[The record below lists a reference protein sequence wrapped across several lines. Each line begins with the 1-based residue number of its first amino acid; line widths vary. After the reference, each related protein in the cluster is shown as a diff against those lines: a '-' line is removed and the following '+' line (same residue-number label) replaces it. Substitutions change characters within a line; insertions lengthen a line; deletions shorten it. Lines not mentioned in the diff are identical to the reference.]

1 MAHLLKDRY
10 VDETLAKKLS
20 DEAATDIERLRKA
33 VARLRWADL
42 KITNDEELRK
52 VSDKDVDERIN
63 KAISDYRA
71 EAKRMLL
78 ADDLLDEALRRY
90 ELCRTELKG
99 HVKTVKD
106 ILSKYD
112 TVHIKFSSD
121 GRAFFDE
128 KELKTCL
135 TAKATH
141 VYSEIDKGLYQRLG
155 AVADAMNDLIRYEK
169 DHQLTHVFEK
179 EANDPYN
186 GIFGIFDREK
196 KEYSISRE
204 RYDRMCSAGFA
215 KQHEMTPEEIRRAE
229 HYLRTGSYD

>member
-1 MAHLLKDRY
+1 MAHLLRDKY
-10 VDETLAKKLS
+10 VDEGLVKKLS
-20 DEAATDIERLRKA
+20 DEAKTDIEFLRKA
-33 VARLRWADL
+33 IARLRWADL
-42 KITNDEELRK
+42 KITTDEELRK
-52 VSDKDVDERIN
+52 VSDRDVDERIN
-63 KAISDYRA
+63 KAISDYKK
-71 EAKRMLL
+71 EAQRMLL

-169 DHQLTHVFEK
+169 DHQLTHAFER
-179 EANDPYN
+179 EVSDPYN
-186 GIFGIFDREK
+186 GIFGLYNREVK
-196 KEYSISRE
+196 TYEISRE
-204 RYDRMCSAGFA
+204 RYDRMVKAGFA
-215 KQHEMTPEEIRRAE
+215 RQHEMSAEEIAKAQ
-229 HYLRTGSYD
+229 HFLRYGTYE